1 MLTEAQVAHFAAEGF
16 VRGSR
21 VLDTAQVALL
31 QEEMARV
38 LSAAPP
44 GTAGP
49 QPVRVANLSD
59 DAAQPVWQ
67 IVNIWQASR
76 AFQELIRQPVITQ
89 EVAQLTGATQL
100 RLWHDQI
107 QYKPAGQGGI
117 NRWHQDAPFWPIL
130 TPMSQVTAWVAL
142 DDVDADNGCLC
153 MVPGSHRWG
162 DQHDLL
168 ASMPALAALPAAFEG
183 HTVALRRCPVPVG
196 VVHYHHALVW
206 HGSLANTSGRPRRAI
221 ALHYMTQETRYVA
234 SGEHLMKPFVTVA
247 DGALLHGEHFPLVWE
262 HAHSAAPSKASDG

>member
-1 MLTEAQVAHFAAEGF
+1 MLTEAQVARFAAEGF
-16 VRGSR
+16 IRGSR
-21 VLDTAQVALL
+21 VLSMTDVALL
-31 QEEMARV
+31 QEEIGRV
-38 LSAAPP
+38 LRDAERDTSEPR
-44 GTAGP
+44 
-49 QPVRVANLSD
+49 PVRVANLSND
-59 DAAQPVWQ
+59 PAHPVWQ
-67 IVNIWQASR
+67 IVNIWQASTP
-76 AFQELIRQPVITQ
+76 FQELIRHPIITE

-142 DDVDADNGCLC
+142 DEVDEDNGCLC

-162 DQHDLL
+162 DQHDVL
-168 ASMPALAALPAAFEG
+168 AAVPDLAALPSAFEG
-183 HTVALRRCPVPVG
+183 RSVAVRPCPVPAG
-196 VVHYHHALVW
+196 AVHYHHALVW

-234 SGEHLMKPFVTVA
+234 SGEHVMKPFVTVT
-247 DGALLHGEHFPLVWE
+247 DGAALHGEHFPLVWE
-262 HAHSAAPSKASDG
+262 RASSAAAVGQGD